1 MQILCVTDQVTG
13 VTYLDNIMYV
23 VCDRSSTILLYNM
36 DRCSPLDTVTNIE
49 GVINADEVINVDG
62 MGNPRDIA
70 VCRDDRQLYVREID
84 GRCIWIVS
92 ADDHSYM
99 KWLPNESTTDT
110 DHVYK
115 MSLTSDHILLTS
127 SPPPHLR
134 QYSKTDRQLLR
145 VIPLPDHVWL
155 LHHAVET
162 TRQTFVV
169 GYAGTPQDKRQGA
182 VSELFRFCRSCEW
195 IQFTQL

>member
-1 MQILCVTDQVTG
+1 MHVLYVSDRITG
-13 VTYLDNIMYV
+13 LACLDSIIYV
-23 VCDRSSTILLYNM
+23 VCGKSSTIQLYSK
-36 DRCSPLDTVTNIE
+36 DTYSQLDV
-49 GVINADEVINVDG
+49 VINVDG
-62 MGNPRDIA
+62 MSNPRDIA
-70 VCRDDRQLYVREID
+70 VSRDDRQLYVREKD
-84 GRCIWIVS
+84 GHWIWIVS
-92 ADDHSYM
+92 ADDHSYV
-99 KWLPNESTTDT
+99 KWLPNESTTDK

-127 SPPPHLR
+127 TPPPCLQ

-169 GYAGTPQDKRQGA
+169 SYAGTPQDEKQGA
-182 VSELFRFCRSCEW
+182 VSELFSFFLFCKVN
-195 IQFTQL
+195 